1 MRYAHRPVSMLYGP
15 IDPNERFRSR
25 REAIRRRKRRRRA
38 GVLGLLLAVVLAFGA
53 GARYGIGGGTTQKAA
68 AVPPVSAVA
77 LRGPQPRPLPVEV
90 RGVHVTGPLASL
102 PGKLASYMALQR
114 YGLNTIQLDVKDEGG
129 EIGFRPARVPLAER
143 AGAVRSY
150 YDPAQVARVARKRG
164 LYLIGRVV
172 TFQDPLLAAAR
183 PDLAIQRPDGSVWT
197 TRAGLGWVNPYDRR
211 VWDYAVSIGE
221 AAARAGFDEIMFD
234 YVRFPSDG
242 DVAQARY
249 PGRTTQRPAR
259 LIADFLAYAKHRLRP
274 LGVRVS
280 AALFGLAAARD
291 LGIGQAPRLVSKH
304 VDTVYPMS
312 YPALYGSGELGL
324 DDPAATPGETV
335 FRTLAQYRRQLR
347 GRSAHLVTWVQDF
360 SGYTL
365 LHVRAQIDAARLQGT
380 KGFLLWNAEGVY
392 TAPALAPAST
402 G

>member
-1 MRYAHRPVSMLYGP
+1 V
-15 IDPNERFRSR
+15 I
-25 REAIRRRKRRRRA
+25 
-38 GVLGLLLAVVLAFGA
+38 AVGA
-53 GARYGIGGGTTQKAA
+53 GARYGMAERSSTTAA
-68 AVPPVSAVA
+68 AAPPVSVVVK
-77 LRGPQPRPLPVEV
+77 GPQPRPLPVEI

-102 PGKLASYMALQR
+102 PGKLKEYMALQR
-114 YGLNTIQLDVKDEGG
+114 AGLNTIQLDVKDEGG
-129 EIGFRPARVPLAER
+129 EIGFRPAGVPLAER
-143 AGAVRSY
+143 VGAVRSY
-150 YDPAQVARVARKRG
+150 YRPREVARSAHKRD

-183 PDLAIQRPDGSVWT
+183 PDLAIRRPDGSVWT
-197 TRAGLGWVNPYDRR
+197 TSAGLGWVNPYDRR
-211 VWDYAVSIGE
+211 VWDYAVSVGE

-242 DVAQARY
+242 DVSQATY
-249 PGRTTQRPAR
+249 PGRTTQRPGR
-259 LIADFLAYAKHRLRP
+259 LVADFVAYAKKRLQP

-280 AALFGLAAARD
+280 TALFGLAATRD
-291 LGIGQAPRLVSKH
+291 LGIGQVPRLISKH

-335 FRTLAQYRRQLR
+335 FRTLAHYRRQLR

-365 LHVRAQIDAARLQGT
+365 RDVRAQIDAARLQGV
-380 KGFLLWNAEGVY
+380 KGFLLWNAGGVY
-392 TAPALAPAST
+392 TARALAPAST